1 MANQTLIRGAGI
13 LCHVSSLWGE
23 YGIGSLGKEAYKFA
37 DFLYKSGVK
46 YWQILPTVQ
55 TGYGDSPYQSVCAS
69 SGNPYFIDLEDL
81 FARGLLTK
89 DELDSAKCSCD
100 KVDYC
105 ALYENRYALLKRAYS
120 RFNLDDDDFKAFVQ
134 SGEYDDYALFMSLKE
149 RYGCSFAE
157 LPTAYKFRESL
168 ALDEFRQSVYESDYC
183 FWLFLQYTFK
193 NQWQKLKKYINNLGI
208 KLIGDLPLYVA
219 YDSADVWANPT
230 LFKLDEDLKPTLVAG
245 VPPDYFSATGQLWG
259 NPVYDWQA
267 IKDSDFEWWTNRIK
281 KAQETYDVI
290 RIDHFRGLDRY
301 FAIEYGKETAE
312 QGEWLDGP
320 KEELFAKIYEKVG
333 DVCIIAEDLG
343 VLDDGV
349 IALRD
354 NLDLPGMNILLFAF
368 DGDENN
374 AYLPNNVVQN
384 SVTYTGTHD
393 NATALGFLNGL
404 DKTQFKQFKSRLRKV
419 LASQGVYY
427 PMTDRKDVVQALIIC
442 ALNTISNVAIVPV
455 QDVLALDDDCRMNT
469 PSTDKNNWQFR
480 LKQMPTR
487 QTKAILK
494 QLIKNSNR

>member
-1 MANQTLIRGAGI
+1 MANQTLNRGAGI

-23 YGIGSLGKEAYKFA
+23 YGIGTLGKEAYKFA
-37 DFLYKSGVK
+37 DFLYRSGVK

-81 FARGLLTK
+81 FVRGLLTK
-89 DELDSAKCSCD
+89 DELDGAKCSCD

-105 ALYENRYALLKRAYS
+105 ALYESRYALLKKAYS
-120 RFNLDDDDFKAFVQ
+120 RFNIQDDDFKAFVE
-134 SGEYDDYALFMSLKE
+134 SGEFDDYALFMSLKE

-157 LPTAYKFRESL
+157 LPTAYKYRERL
-168 ALDEFRQSVYESDYC
+168 ALDEFRQSVYKSDYC

-193 NQWQKLKKYINNLGI
+193 NQWQKLKKYINGLGI

-230 LFKLDEDLKPTLVAG
+230 LFKLDEDLNPTLVAG

-259 NPVYDWQA
+259 NPIYDWQA
-267 IKDSDFEWWTNRIK
+267 LKDSDFEWWINRVK

-301 FAIEYGKETAE
+301 FAIEYGKTTAE
-312 QGEWLDGP
+312 HGEWQDGP
-320 KEELFAKIYEKVG
+320 KGELFAKIYEKVG

-374 AYLPNNVVQN
+374 AYLPHNVVQN

-404 DKTQFKQFKSRLRKV
+404 DQTAFKQFKSRLRKA

-427 PMTDRKDVVQALIIC
+427 PLTDRADVVQGLIIC
-442 ALNTISNVAIVPV
+442 ALNTLSNVVILPI

-480 LKQMPTR
+480 LKQAPTR